1 MIWNRL
7 ASTLWPPCE
16 CSALSNAPS
25 QCPGLP
31 SRLRVHFDA
40 RVRLELQGANA
51 ALRSSVSLRSRRVT
65 SDAGLLAVRELDDA
79 LGSSQLAERM
89 LRTGETSAVGS
100 FATGRTQRSV
110 PPTGPE
116 APDYVLVLDPDH

>member
-16 CSALSNAPS
+16 CSASSNAPS

-31 SRLRVHFDA
+31 SHLRVHFDA
-40 RVRLELQGANA
+40 RVRLEFQGANA
-51 ALRSSVSLRSRRVT
+51 ALRSTRVT
-65 SDAGLLAVRELDDA
+65 SDGGLLAVRELDDA

-100 FATGRTQRSV
+100 LATGGTQRSV
-110 PPTGPE
+110 PPDWT
-116 APDYVLVLDPDH
+116 

>member
-7 ASTLWPPCE
+7 ASTLRPPCE
-16 CSALSNAPS
+16 CSGSPDAPP
-25 QCPGLP
+25 QCPGL
-31 SRLRVHFDA
+31 SNHLRVHFDA
-40 RVRLELQGANA
+40 RVRLEFQGANA
-51 ALRSSVSLRSRRVT
+51 ALRSTGVT

-89 LRTGETSAVGS
+89 LRTGEASAVGS

-116 APDYVLVLDPDH
+116 DPDYVLVLDPDH